1 MTSHFFSLNLLCK
14 KNTYNINYCVGIVKK
29 HSKLFF
35 MSCIILQC
43 VELGAALNS
52 LLIFSV

>member
-1 MTSHFFSLNLLCK
+1 MTSHFFSLKLLCK
-14 KNTYNINYCVGIVKK
+14 KNTYNINYCVVLVKK

-43 VELGAALNS
+43 VELGVALNS
-52 LLIFSV
+52 LLIFCV